1 MWLYVSTSSG
11 VLYSKQIT
19 VQTGKSVF
27 RQPLILFSF
36 ADSVIIYTRSS
47 NF

>member
-1 MWLYVSTSSG
+1 MWLYVSTYSG

-19 VQTGKSVF
+19 VQKGKSVF

-36 ADSVIIYTRSS
+36 ADSVIKWRRSGS
-47 NF
+47 L